1 MKKNRKQH
9 KMLRDFYKDA
19 CSPQQMQQIKGGNCC
34 NTGDDGD
41 GGETPPPPP
50 SAMARVVPLWQ
61 KWGSK

>member
-1 MKKNRKQH
+1 MKKNRKQP

-34 NTGDDGD
+34 DEGE
-41 GGETPPPPP
+41 GGESPPPPP

>member
-1 MKKNRKQH
+1 MKKNRKQP

-19 CSPQQMQQIKGGNCC
+19 CSSQQMQQIKGGNCC
-34 NTGDDGD
+34 NESDNDGH
-41 GGETPPPPP
+41 PPPPP